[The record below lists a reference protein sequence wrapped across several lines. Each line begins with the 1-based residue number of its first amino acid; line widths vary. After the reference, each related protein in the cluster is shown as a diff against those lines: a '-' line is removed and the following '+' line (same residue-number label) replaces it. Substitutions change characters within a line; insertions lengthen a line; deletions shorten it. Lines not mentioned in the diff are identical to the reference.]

1 MLKIDLIFLFLDFGI
16 EQVPLNDQ
24 KIFNRALFDNET
36 SSHDL
41 SQRLINEETESAQI
55 QIRPAGN
62 PRKIPNIRSG
72 VPADLKAMSVAS
84 LYINDDLKEMDT
96 DDK

>member
-1 MLKIDLIFLFLDFGI
+1 M
-16 EQVPLNDQ
+16 
-24 KIFNRALFDNET
+24 
-36 SSHDL
+36 
-41 SQRLINEETESAQI
+41 
-55 QIRPAGN
+55 RPAGN

-84 LYINDDLKEMDT
+84 LYINEDLKEMDT

>member
-1 MLKIDLIFLFLDFGI
+1 MLTLIKIFSILDFGI
-16 EQVPLNDQ
+16 EEVPLNDQ
-24 KIFNRALFDNET
+24 KILNRAIFDNET

-41 SQRLINEETESAQI
+41 NQRLINEERESAQI

-62 PRKIPNIRSG
+62 PRKFPNIRIG